1 MNSFFKT
8 LEELLKKDE
17 RFVSTDGKIMRNAV
31 FEASNK
37 MDEKLLKLLLS
48 NSDIKKT
55 FFKNINDVLVFDKQ
69 QFNFVINNREMLP
82 DSFTRYRQDIGLVD
96 SKDDYI
102 SATNDV
108 VLSFPFK
115 DCVLEFDSTD
125 PDQKREEVFFNEVLA
140 HDDKDHLFS
149 PKVFTNA
156 KLIDKK
162 GEKDLKDF
170 DENKNLLIK
179 GNNLIAMHSLLPK
192 FKGKIKL
199 MYWDI
204 LYNTDSDHVPYNDSF
219 KHSSW
224 LVMMKNRLE
233 VAKELLRDD
242 GVICIQ
248 CDDNEMA
255 YLKVLMDEIFG
266 RDKYLS
272 TLVIENS
279 GALFGTKVAHIN
291 RTFIKQKDYITI
303 YTCANNVYINPLYDL
318 IEPYDSHF
326 NKIIISENE
335 TYTLLDYLKK
345 NNKVLNIFKKYSM
358 EIKIDN
364 INVLMKIDKQMREI
378 FNKEL
383 SPILYQDSPYTLQLS
398 DKELKLLKQN
408 DLVKINGNYIHMT
421 SGGKIR
427 FYKSFKDSLNYADD
441 YKNSYGR
448 VGYRGDL
455 WKGFGDDMG
464 NVGDEGG
471 VLLKNGKKPERLIG
485 NLLKA
490 MTNENDIVLDAYF
503 GTGTTGAVA
512 MKMGRKFIGIEQL
525 DSHFELAK
533 TRLNNVIN
541 GDETGISKQVGWK
554 GGGEYQCCELM
565 KLNQNYI
572 EEITKAKNKKTLVD
586 IAKRMFDTGFVS
598 CKVKNDEVKELIENP
613 NNVDFD
619 DIKKVLIE
627 ILDKNQL
634 YVNYVDIDDIDFKVS
649 AIDKKFTDSFY
660 K

>member
-17 RFVSTDGKIMRNAV
+17 RFISTDGKIMRNAV

-37 MDEKLLKLLLS
+37 MDEKLLKLLMS

-55 FFKNINDVLVFDKQ
+55 FFKNIDNVLVFDKQ

-140 HDDKDHLFS
+140 HDDIDHLFS

-233 VAKELLRDD
+233 VAKELLRED

-266 RDKYLS
+266 R
-272 TLVIENS
+272 ENHMDTIINQS
-279 GALFGTKVAHIN
+279 ANSVFGTKAAHKNKTI
-291 RTFIKQKDYITI
+291 IKIKDYIIVYQNGGLKTI
-303 YTCANNVYINPLYDL
+303 TPLYTKSEKP
-318 IEPYDSHF
+318 IYDSHEF
-326 NKIIISENE
+326 MLINNKKIP
-335 TYTLLDYLKK
+335 TTDYFK
-345 NNKVLNIFKKYSM
+345 NNYEKYFADRNIKINKDNIIKCLNIDSAFHN
-358 EIKIDN
+358 EVLPKIEN
-364 INVLMKIDKQMREI
+364 IMVEAVAC
-378 FNKEL
+378 NKEL
-383 SPILYQDSPYTLQLS
+383 SNEIECKLKCGEIVEVDSVKYCRENEGSGELRFLRYL
-398 DKELKLLKQN
+398 KESCN
-408 DLVKINGNYIHMT
+408 NT
-421 SGGKIR
+421 
-427 FYKSFKDSLNYADD
+427 DD
-441 YKNSYGR
+441 YVPTYCKVDILGDIWNNSS
-448 VGYRGDL
+448 GYQ
-455 WKGFGDDMG
+455 
-464 NVGDEGG
+464 NINNEGM
-471 VLLKNGKKPERLIG
+471 VKLKSGKKPES
-485 NLLKA
+485 LLYKILKIF
-490 MTNENDIVLDAYF
+490 TSSQDIVLDAYF

-613 NNVDFD
+613 NSVDFD